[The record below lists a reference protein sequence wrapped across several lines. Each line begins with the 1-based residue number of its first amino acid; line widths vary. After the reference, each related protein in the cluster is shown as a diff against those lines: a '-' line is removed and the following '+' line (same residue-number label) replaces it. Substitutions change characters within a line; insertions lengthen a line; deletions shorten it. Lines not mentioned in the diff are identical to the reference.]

1 MYVDLKVVPGASRD
15 ALAGPLAGR
24 LKVRVGAPPEGG
36 KANKRVLALLA
47 ARLGLSARDLE
58 IVSGH
63 TRPQKTV
70 AIRGMGVEAV
80 GRLLY
85 DEAG

>member
-1 MYVDLKVVPGASRD
+1 MDLKVVPGASRD
-15 ALAGPLAGR
+15 ALAGALGKR

-36 KANKRVLALLA
+36 KANKRVIALLA
-47 ARLGLSARDLE
+47 ARLGLPPRDLE
-58 IVSGH
+58 IVAGH

-70 AIRGMGVEAV
+70 AIRGMGLEDV